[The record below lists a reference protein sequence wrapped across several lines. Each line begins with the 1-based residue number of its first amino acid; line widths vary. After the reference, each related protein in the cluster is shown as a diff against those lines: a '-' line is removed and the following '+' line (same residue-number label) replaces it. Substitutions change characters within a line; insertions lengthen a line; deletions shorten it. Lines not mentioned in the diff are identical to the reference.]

1 MKHTLSDTERHL
13 GKRRQIDA
21 YRGWRLD
28 DSRLLESPQP
38 FIERERS
45 LPSRNESRNRLSS
58 LGDHPLAPALYI
70 AKEFAQSGFRLAHAG
85 GPSQHTC
92 SFCSYAR
99 VNLPGRG
106 GMAPSAVLSQTN
118 MNAPNRITSTK
129 TDEIGYNKIT
139 IPKMTATVPRNSGTH
154 QCEVIRETPS
164 GLVTDETMLE
174 WYPAA
179 ATCLRHG
186 AIACDR
192 QRVSVPRELERAS
205 RSGSK
210 LPSSNAR
217 ATALRSAVVCNVSNA
232 IPVACA
238 SSLRT
243 ARSSGG

>member
-1 MKHTLSDTERHL
+1 MLIADGGSMTPACSS
-13 GKRRQIDA
+13 RR
-21 YRGWRLD
+21 
-28 DSRLLESPQP
+28 SR
-38 FIERERS
+38 
-45 LPSRNESRNRLSS
+45 SS
-58 LGDHPLAPALYI
+58 
-70 AKEFAQSGFRLAHAG
+70 SVR
-85 GPSQHTC
+85 GPSQAGMSLATGFPRSVITHSRPRFT
-92 SFCSYAR
+92 SRRSSLSRDFASRTPAVR
-99 VNLPGRG
+99 RNIHVVFVVTRASTLPGGG

-118 MNAPNRITSTK
+118 MNAPNRIASTK